1 MWGKILSMSTPLDS
15 APDPAPT
22 ESASPELPAHRRRRL
37 TEPPRTA
44 VLGGGPLGLEAALYA
59 KQLGHTVWLFEREA
73 EIAHDVRAWAHVGMF
88 TPWSANRSPL
98 GEMLLREAVRKEK
111 VAVRKFPPGRLY
123 PSGGEFFALYL
134 EPLALLLGESVLVE
148 TRVAAIGRSFLFPD
162 EHADDPQKRAGR
174 RFRLLTRSPREER
187 IYTADYVI
195 DATGITHTP
204 RWVGAGGLPA
214 LGELGGF
221 RSMFHSV
228 PDVKGRDRIHF
239 LGKKTL
245 LVGDGPSAAASL
257 VDLLEV
263 ANMEPYGSV
272 VWVTKSR
279 AEMPLP
285 LVPHD
290 PLPRRDTLMKKVNL
304 LVKNGHPRLQYSPIT
319 QVEAVQHSLANNK
332 FHVTLQV
339 NHETQRLSVDS
350 VVATVGYR
358 PYAPTYERVLHPEE
372 PGIFLVGAKASG
384 TGDFFL
390 TEGRTQIRDA
400 FRAITGLPD
409 QDLYAEAS
417 AALETAA
424 DYSP

>member
-1 MWGKILSMSTPLDS
+1 MSTPRDS

-22 ESASPELPAHRRRRL
+22 ESVALKLPAHRRQRL
-37 TEPPRTA
+37 EDPPRTA

-59 KQLGHTVWLFEREA
+59 KQLGHSVWLFEREA
-73 EIAHDVRAWAHVGMF
+73 EIAPDVRAWAHVSMF
-88 TPWSANRSPL
+88 TAWADNRSPL
-98 GEMLLREAVRKEK
+98 GEKLLREAVRKQQ
-111 VAVRKFPPGRLY
+111 VAVRKFPPSRLY

-134 EPLALLLGESVLVE
+134 EPLAFLLGESVLLE
-148 TRVAAIGRSFLFPD
+148 TRVAAIGRSFMFPD

-187 IYTADYVI
+187 VYTADYVI
-195 DATGITHTP
+195 DATGITHSP

-214 LGELGGF
+214 LGELGSF

-245 LVGDGPSAAASL
+245 LVGDGPSAATSL

-263 ANMEPYGSV
+263 ASMEPFGSV
-272 VWVTKSR
+272 LWATKSR

-290 PLPRRDTLMKKVNL
+290 PLTRRDTLMKKVNL
-304 LVKNGHPRLQYSPIT
+304 LIKNGHPRLQYSPVT

-350 VVATVGYR
+350 VVAAVGYR
-358 PYAPTYERVLHPEE
+358 PDAPTYERVLHPEE
-372 PGIFLVGAKASG
+372 PGIFAIGARAPG
-384 TGDFFL
+384 AGDFFL
-390 TEGRTQIRDA
+390 TQGRTQIRDL
-400 FRAITGLPD
+400 FRVITGQPD
-409 QDLYAEAS
+409 QDLYAEAA
-417 AALETAA
+417 AALEAA
-424 DYSP
+424 PDFSP